1 LYGKSYRQQIVWGIV
16 WGIIWEIVGV
26 DGPLEAKNGTEPKC
40 HNEGNIIPRPLVV
53 DSWSQTVK
61 DRDDHED
68 EETSDGFAKENKW
81 VSLPKDS

>member
-1 LYGKSYRQQIVWGIV
+1 
-16 WGIIWEIVGV
+16 
-26 DGPLEAKNGTEPKC
+26 
-40 HNEGNIIPRPLVV
+40 LVV